1 MTPFAFVFANSYADQ
16 ILLDLPYSFGCS
28 AAHA

>member
-1 MTPFAFVFANSYADQ
+1 MTPFACIFANSYADQ
-16 ILLDLPYSFGCS
+16 ILLDSPYPFGFS